1 MNEQALW
8 LLTGMA
14 RRLAQSMGLHRE
26 QSLKQLSPF
35 EAEMRRRLWW
45 QIVTLDHRAGK
56 LFGVSSR
63 DNPTPNLADT
73 KRTVNVNDSDLFP
86 SMKEPPTD
94 RSYPTEMIFCNL
106 RYEIGTCLAK
116 IRMGPST
123 QTLAQKEASIDECET
138 RMESMLLQCDP
149 AIPLH
154 LLVLFMGRS
163 SICQLRFN
171 VLQAETSKLKHKDPE
186 TRDRVFQ
193 LALQILE
200 YDNLTYSSQS
210 LQRFLW
216 HIRAIFSFQCLIFLL
231 TDLLSCPCGDEVRQV
246 WARINRTYQYRPE
259 LINDV
264 KNPLYFAMG
273 NLALKAWNRCSQL
286 AQNLEKSPAIAE
298 LERQRSPLKSRGTG
312 PPVEPAHVL
321 PAQEFTSVGL
331 WPTHQSG
338 LEEPFGR
345 NPDFARLFGGE
356 GGTLWE
362 VQTEPQLGGAPWP
375 PQQY

>member
-1 MNEQALW
+1 
-8 LLTGMA
+8 
-14 RRLAQSMGLHRE
+14 MGLHRE

-56 LFGVSSR
+56 VLGVSSR

-73 KRTVNVNDSDLFP
+73 KRPVSLNDSDLFP
-86 SMKEPPTD
+86 SMKEALNG

-106 RYEIGTCLAK
+106 RYEIRMCLAK

-123 QTLAQKEASIDECET
+123 QTVAQKEKLIDECET
-138 RMESMLLQCDP
+138 KMESQLIQCDP
-149 AIPLH
+149 SIPLH

-171 VLQAETSKLKHKDPE
+171 ILQAETSHKDPK
-186 TRDRVFQ
+186 TRERIFQ

-200 YDNLTYSSQS
+200 YDNLTYSSPS

-216 HIRAIFSFQCLIFLL
+216 HIRGIFSFQCLIFLL
-231 TDLLSCPCGDEVRQV
+231 TDLLTHPYGDEVRQA

-259 LINDV
+259 LVSDV
-264 KNPLYFAMG
+264 KSPLFFAMG

-286 AQNLEKSPAIAE
+286 ARQQPTQELEKSPAIAE
-298 LERQRSPLKSRGTG
+298 LEKQRSPSKFRGLG
-312 PPVEPAHVL
+312 PPVEPANVL
-321 PAQEFTSVGL
+321 TTEGFTSVGL

-345 NPDFARLFGGE
+345 NADFSRLFNGE
-356 GGTLWE
+356 GALWE
-362 VQTEPQLGGAPWP
+362 AQTDPQLGGAPWS
-375 PQQY
+375 PQHY

>member
-1 MNEQALW
+1 
-8 LLTGMA
+8 
-14 RRLAQSMGLHRE
+14 MGLHRE
-26 QSLKQLSPF
+26 HSLKQLSPF

-45 QIVTLDHRAGK
+45 QIVTMDYRAGK
-56 LFGVSSR
+56 VFGVSSR

-73 KRTVNVNDSDLFP
+73 KRPVNLNDSDLFP
-86 SMKEPPTD
+86 SMKEAPTG
-94 RSYPTEMIFCNL
+94 RHYPTEMVFCNL
-106 RYEIGTCLAK
+106 RYEIGMCLAK

-123 QTLAQKEASIDECET
+123 QSLAEKEESIDECET
-138 RMESMLLQCDP
+138 KMESMLLQCDP
-149 AIPLH
+149 SIPLH

-171 VLQAETSKLKHKDPE
+171 TLQAETTHKDPE
-186 TRDRVFQ
+186 TKDRIFQ

-216 HIRAIFSFQCLIFLL
+216 HVRSIFSFQCLIFLL
-231 TDLLSCPCGDEVRQV
+231 TDLLTHPYGDDVRQA
-246 WARINRTYQYRPE
+246 WARINRTYQFRPE

-286 AQNLEKSPAIAE
+286 ARQQSTQELEKSPAIAE
-298 LERQRSPLKSRGTG
+298 LERQRSPLKPRRHG
-312 PPVEPAHVL
+312 PPFEPANVL
-321 PAQEFTSVGL
+321 STEEFTSVGL
-331 WPTHQSG
+331 WPTYQGG
-338 LEEPFGR
+338 LEEQFGR
-345 NPDFARLFGGE
+345 NPDFSHLFNGE

-362 VQTEPQLGGAPWP
+362 ARTEPQLGGIPWS